1 MLSIIVAVANQNVI
15 GKDNQ
20 LIWHLPEDLKR
31 FKKLTTG
38 HTIIMGR
45 KTFESLGRVLPNRK
59 HVILCNDAELH
70 IEDENVEVLED
81 ISLLKP
87 YIESG
92 EENFVIG
99 GATIYSLLMPYTEK
113 MYITHIAQDFEGDVF
128 FPEINPEE
136 WQVIERQKGLKDE
149 KNPYDY
155 EYVTYVRNLTKP
167 LDKIKKIV

>member
-1 MLSIIVAVANQNVI
+1 MLSIIVAVAENNVI
-15 GKDNQ
+15 GKDNK

-59 HVILCNDAELH
+59 HVILCNDMELN

-81 ISLLKP
+81 ISMLKQ
-87 YIESG
+87 YIDST
-92 EENFVIG
+92 EENFIIG
-99 GATIYSLLMPYTEK
+99 GATIYKLLLPYANKIYLTLIHEK
-113 MYITHIAQDFEGDVF
+113 FEGDVF
-128 FPEINPEE
+128 FPEIDERE
-136 WQVIERQKGLKDE
+136 WKIVETEKGLKDE

-155 EYVTYVRNLTKP
+155 EYITYTREK
-167 LDKIKKIV
+167 

>member
-1 MLSIIVAVANQNVI
+1 MLSIIVAVAENNVI
-15 GKDNQ
+15 GKDNK

-45 KTFESLGRVLPNRK
+45 KTFESLGRILPNRK
-59 HVILCNDAELH
+59 HVILCNDMELN

-81 ISLLKP
+81 ISMLKQ
-87 YIESG
+87 YIDST

-99 GATIYSLLMPYTEK
+99 GATIYKLLLPYANKIYLTLIHEK
-113 MYITHIAQDFEGDVF
+113 FEGDVF
-128 FPEINPEE
+128 FPEIDERE
-136 WQVIERQKGLKDE
+136 WKIVGTEKGLKDE

-155 EYVTYVRNLTKP
+155 EYITFVK
-167 LDKIKKIV
+167 